1 MTQLA
6 TKKKYKKM
14 TNKEKQHAKEF
25 REELREKGIIPPVKP
40 KLNRNKFA
48 KEVIEEWEKDGDIFY
63 LPRALGCIIPSGAI
77 KTKIT
82 PEQIGALKVMKLA
95 MEYKKF
101 EEEVKARGETSYK
114 AMEFYE
120 KVIAPIINL

>member
-1 MTQLA
+1 MPT
-6 TKKKYKKM
+6 KKYKKM

-25 REELREKGIIPPVKP
+25 REEMREIGILPPVKP
-40 KLNRNKFA
+40 KLNRRKFA
-48 KEVIEEWEKDGDIFY
+48 NEVLEEWKKHGDIFY
-63 LPRALGCIIPSGAI
+63 LSRALGCIVPNSGG

-101 EEEVKARGETSYK
+101 EKEVETRGEPSYN
-114 AMEFYE
+114 AMEFY
-120 KVIAPIINL
+120 KTVIAPIINL

>member
-1 MTQLA
+1 MA
-6 TKKKYKKM
+6 KKYKKM
-14 TNKEKQHAKEF
+14 TQKEKKLQAEIRAK
-25 REELREKGIIPPVKP
+25 LREKGIIPPVKQR
-40 KLNRNKFA
+40 LNRNKFA
-48 KEVIEEWEKDGDIFY
+48 KEVIEEWSEYGDIFY
-63 LPRALGCIIPSGAI
+63 LPKALGCIIPSTKI

-101 EEEVKARGETSYK
+101 EEELRARGKTSYN

-120 KVIAPIINL
+120 KVVAPIINL